1 MHWELR
7 NLRAESPELVV
18 ISQGSV
24 SDVGAS
30 FREPKAWFHTMMPP
44 ALPGG
49 DASLS
54 PGVGLQCA
62 EVQGL
67 SVE

>member
-7 NLRAESPELVV
+7 NLRAESLELVV

-30 FREPKAWFHTMMPP
+30 FREPKAWFHTVMP

-67 SVE
+67 SVV